1 MPDAIA
7 CQAPGSSFLIA
18 QISDLHLKANGKLSY
33 GVVDTLA
40 ALRRAVEH
48 LNASQPRPDIVV
60 VSGDLVDFGQP
71 EEYAMLRPELERLHM
86 PYYLVPGNH
95 DERAHLLAAFVDH
108 YYLPASAEAPLDW
121 VVEDYPLR
129 LIGLDS
135 TLPGRHGGQLQDSQL
150 RWLDAQLA
158 ARPQTPTV
166 LILHHPPFISG
177 IGHMDR
183 EPFDNAAAL
192 QEVIAAHPQ
201 VERLLCGHLHRPIQR
216 RFAGSLCCVC
226 PGVSHQI
233 VLDLQPSAPAHFN
246 LEPPGYLL
254 HHWHA
259 EHGLVTHSGVFGEY
273 PGPYPFYDGNG
284 LID

>member
-1 MPDAIA
+1 MPDVIPRTDA
-7 CQAPGSSFLIA
+7 QSTFLIA

-40 ALRRAVEH
+40 ALRRAVSH

-60 VSGDLVDFGQP
+60 ISGDLVDFGQP
-71 EEYAMLRPELERLHM
+71 DEYAVLRPELERLAM

-95 DERAHLLAAFVDH
+95 DDRAHLLAAFADH
-108 YYLPASAEAPLDW
+108 GYLRASLEAPLDW
-121 VVEDYPLR
+121 VVDDYPLR

-135 TLPGRHGGQLQDSQL
+135 TTPGRHGGQLEDRQL

-158 ARPQTPTV
+158 KRPQAPTV

-183 EPFDNAAAL
+183 EPLLNAAAL
-192 QEVIAAHPQ
+192 QAVIAAHPQ
-201 VERLLCGHLHRPIQR
+201 VERLLCGHLHRSMQR
-216 RFAGSLCCVC
+216 RFGGSLCCVC
-226 PGVSHQI
+226 PGTSHQI
-233 VLDLQPSAPAHFN
+233 VLDLQADAPAHFN

-259 EHGLVTHSGVFGEY
+259 EHGLVTHTGVFGEY
-273 PGPYPFYDGNG
+273 PGPYPFYDAHG

>member
-1 MPDAIA
+1 MPDVIPRTDA
-7 CQAPGSSFLIA
+7 QSTFLIA

-40 ALRRAVEH
+40 ALRRAVDH

-71 EEYAMLRPELERLHM
+71 DEYAVLRPELERLRM
-86 PYYLVPGNH
+86 PYFLVPGNH
-95 DERAHLLAAFVDH
+95 DERAHLLGAFADH
-108 YYLPASAEAPLDW
+108 RYLPRSPEAPLDW
-121 VVEDYPLR
+121 VVDDYPLR

-135 TLPGRHGGQLQDSQL
+135 TTPGRHGGQLEDRQL

-158 ARPQTPTV
+158 KRPQAPTV

-183 EPFDNAAAL
+183 EPLLNAAAL
-192 QEVIAAHPQ
+192 QAVIAAHPQ
-201 VERLLCGHLHRPIQR
+201 VERLLCGHLHRSMQR
-216 RFAGSLCCVC
+216 RFGGSLCCVC
-226 PGVSHQI
+226 PGTSHQI
-233 VLDLQPSAPAHFN
+233 VLDLQADAPAHFN

-259 EHGLVTHSGVFGEY
+259 EHGLVTHTGVFGEY
-273 PGPYPFYDGNG
+273 PGPYPFYDAHG